1 MASEPPIKQASAL
14 LLFIPPPPR
23 MLPGQGSN
31 PSCRC
36 NTGSQTHGA
45 TASLFDFHM
54 PRGGLKGEKGKKASL
69 SCPPFIRDTAFP
81 RVSAAPGQRST
92 PAPARVCRAPGAAG
106 APVAVVGELV
116 VAGEGDEHPQ
126 ADPQREAYLDGGVYP
141 DLRKRDG
148 LRGPPRGGGR
158 GAVPGPPTEDRA
170 PSCEDQNFN
179 AASFWTGKWPGPRD
193 RGQTLPGAVSGAGPR
208 FPVPPQHG
216 SRSGPRPCNG
226 RRRRVGGAWVRSC
239 HSHCFLSSH
248 GNT

>member
-1 MASEPPIKQASAL
+1 MASEPPVKQASAL

-148 LRGPPRGGGR
+148 LRGPPRGGGAR
-158 GAVPGPPTEDRA
+158 G
-170 PSCEDQNFN
+170 
-179 AASFWTGKWPGPRD
+179 GPRATH
-193 RGQTLPGAVSGAGPR
+193 R
-208 FPVPPQHG
+208 
-216 SRSGPRPCNG
+216 GPRPQLRG
-226 RRRRVGGAWVRSC
+226 SELQRSVILDRQMAWA
-239 HSHCFLSSH
+239 
-248 GNT
+248 T